1 MNYYKCDLCGKEL
14 APEEIWIL
22 NLIPNNAFKP
32 TQRLDLC
39 STCATGVKGLLS
51 TMVKHEEETKE

>member
-22 NLIPNNAFKP
+22 NLIPNNVFKP
-32 TQRLDLC
+32 TYRLDLC
-39 STCATGVKGLLS
+39 PTCATGVKGFLNS
-51 TMVKHEEETKE
+51 KKHKEEEK